1 MKRQWLVEA
10 GLLGSSIVGAFA
22 LSRLATG
29 ASAATITTAAV
40 GTIVVAALR
49 RSTALAVAVGV
60 VAVAVSSLWW
70 GLRIVSHFGLPTLSG
85 LRTVRHSLQSS
96 RAILAGF
103 HLPLAHSAGIV
114 VLCALIGGMVAVA
127 CRAIGTRYPALSL
140 APTAVLVVWSAILLP
155 STGSALA
162 GLALGASGI
171 VVLVSERSTA
181 RRTSVALA
189 AASLGIASLT
199 LGWAAV
205 AGSSV
210 ISPGG
215 QTAPA
220 VAPSALSLATDLT
233 GVETRD
239 ANVVLFRAKT
249 PVSTYWQVTALTIF
263 VGDQWVPDPA
273 TTALLNG
280 STPPRPSAPP
290 VGQHLFGSRVIVAA
304 YVGHLLPAP
313 PSTITASGD
322 SSPVVTPSGVI
333 ATAPLYPGSTYL
345 VNAVVPS
352 PVTDSPA
359 SAPSVPSDT
368 ATGPLPASV
377 RSLALTITGSQSTP
391 LDKAEALTD
400 FFRSGQFHYAVNA
413 PQPAGSDPLVS
424 FLTQTRTGSCEQ
436 FAGAFAVL
444 ARASGLSTRV
454 AVGFTPGR
462 PVNGM
467 TVVRGSDAHAWPQV
481 LINGS
486 WVSFEPTP
494 QLPSGELSPPG
505 VLGPSGLGRPNPTGP
520 GSHPPVSIPIVTAPH
535 TTVPPITVPTAVPAH
550 SNGSGVGW
558 WIALLVLVAIAGAV
572 AAIALRR
579 RKRAPMAKV
588 VASWE
593 AIDRALARRGMP
605 RPSWRSPMGHIR
617 FLSGFQRNDQA
628 IAAVEDMVTV
638 ATVLED
644 ATYGSGELLPE
655 DVDRVARAS
664 RRVRRVVR
672 VGALSDGP
680 APGFEVFEA
689 RQLSKV
695 NRDQRDE

>member
-1 MKRQWLVEA
+1 
-10 GLLGSSIVGAFA
+10 
-22 LSRLATG
+22 
-29 ASAATITTAAV
+29 
-40 GTIVVAALR
+40 
-49 RSTALAVAVGV
+49 
-60 VAVAVSSLWW
+60 
-70 GLRIVSHFGLPTLSG
+70 
-85 LRTVRHSLQSS
+85 
-96 RAILAGF
+96 
-103 HLPLAHSAGIV
+103 
-114 VLCALIGGMVAVA
+114 
-127 CRAIGTRYPALSL
+127 
-140 APTAVLVVWSAILLP
+140 
-155 STGSALA
+155 
-162 GLALGASGI
+162 
-171 VVLVSERSTA
+171 
-181 RRTSVALA
+181 
-189 AASLGIASLT
+189 
-199 LGWAAV
+199 
-205 AGSSV
+205 
-210 ISPGG
+210 
-215 QTAPA
+215 
-220 VAPSALSLATDLT
+220 
-233 GVETRD
+233 
-239 ANVVLFRAKT
+239 
-249 PVSTYWQVTALTIF
+249 
-263 VGDQWVPDPA
+263 
-273 TTALLNG
+273 
-280 STPPRPSAPP
+280 
-290 VGQHLFGSRVIVAA
+290 
-304 YVGHLLPAP
+304 
-313 PSTITASGD
+313 
-322 SSPVVTPSGVI
+322 
-333 ATAPLYPGSTYL
+333 
-345 VNAVVPS
+345 
-352 PVTDSPA
+352 
-359 SAPSVPSDT
+359 
-368 ATGPLPASV
+368 
-377 RSLALTITGSQSTP
+377 
-391 LDKAEALTD
+391 
-400 FFRSGQFHYAVNA
+400 
-413 PQPAGSDPLVS
+413 
-424 FLTQTRTGSCEQ
+424 
-436 FAGAFAVL
+436 
-444 ARASGLSTRV
+444 
-454 AVGFTPGR
+454 
-462 PVNGM
+462 M

>member
-1 MKRQWLVEA
+1 MKRHWLVEA
-10 GLLGSSIVGAFA
+10 GLLGSSVVGAFA
-22 LSRLATG
+22 LSRLAAG

-40 GTIVVAALR
+40 GTVVVAALR

-70 GLRIVSHFGLPTLSG
+70 GLRIVSHFGEPTLSG
-85 LRTVRHSLQSS
+85 LRTVRYSLQSS

-140 APTAVLVVWSAILLP
+140 APTGALVVWSAILLP
-155 STGSALA
+155 STGAALA
-162 GLALGASGI
+162 GLAFGASGI
-171 VVLVSERSTA
+171 VVLVSERSAA

-199 LGWAAV
+199 LSWAAV
-205 AGSSV
+205 AGSGA

-249 PVSTYWQVTALTIF
+249 PVSTYWQVTALTVF
-263 VGDQWVPDPA
+263 VGEEWVPDPA
-273 TTALLNG
+273 TAALLNG
-280 STPPRPSAPP
+280 SMPPRPPVPP
-290 VGQHLFGSRVIVAA
+290 VSQHLFGSRVILAA
-304 YVGHLLPAP
+304 YSGHLLPAP

-333 ATAPLYPGSTYL
+333 ATAPLYPGSAYL

-352 PVTDSPA
+352 PVADSPA
-359 SAPSVPSDT
+359 SAPSVPSET

-377 RSLALTITGSQSTP
+377 RSLALAITGSQSTP

-400 FFRSGQFHYAVNA
+400 FFRSGRFHYAISA
-413 PQPAGSDPLVS
+413 PRPAGSDPLVS

-462 PVNGM
+462 PANGM

-486 WVSFEPTP
+486 WISFEPTP

-505 VLGPSGLGRPNPTGP
+505 VLGPSGLGQPNPTGP

-535 TTVPPITVPTAVPAH
+535 TTVPPITVPIAVPAR
-550 SNGSGVGW
+550 SNRSGVGW
-558 WIALLVLVAIAGAV
+558 WIALLALVAIAGAA

-579 RKRAPMAKV
+579 RKRAPIAKV

-593 AIDRALARRGMP
+593 AIDRTLARRGMP
-605 RPSWRSPMGHIR
+605 RPPSRSPIGHIR

-628 IAAVEDMVTV
+628 IAALEDMATV
-638 ATVLED
+638 ATILED
-644 ATYGSGELLPE
+644 ATYGTGELLPE

-664 RRVRRVVR
+664 RRVCRAVR
-672 VGALSDGP
+672 VGALSGGL

-689 RQLSKV
+689 RHC
-695 NRDQRDE
+695 RG